1 MGKAFRILGR
11 IVTYPFRGIGSM
23 FAGTRDLLFEQPED
37 TPLLG
42 VIEKTFAQ
50 PSDLLE
56 HIVDLR
62 KRLLWSVVGLAVT
75 TGFSF
80 TFAHQIIDLLAGP
93 IGGMD
98 QFVAIDVTEPISVFM
113 RVSLLSGFALALP
126 WIAFQLWLFIAPGLM
141 LRTRWAT
148 LFSIPLVVLFFVGGM
163 LFSYYVLLPTA
174 LPYLLSFMGI
184 NTIPRPA
191 SYVSFVTG
199 LLFWVGI
206 AFEFPFIIFIL
217 ARLGFVKAGTL
228 AKQWRL
234 AIVIIAIAA
243 AAITPTVDPVNM
255 SLLMGPL
262 LVLYALSVLL
272 AFVAQGSRRRAEQRE
287 EQSAQ
292 GAR

>member
-1 MGKAFRILGR
+1 MGKVLRILGR
-11 IVTYPFRGIGSM
+11 IATSPFRALRSM
-23 FAGTRDLLFEQPED
+23 FGSTRELLFEQPDD

-56 HIVDLR
+56 HVVDLR
-62 KRLLWSVVGLAVT
+62 KRLLWAVLGLALT
-75 TGFSF
+75 TGISF
-80 TFAHQIIDLLAGP
+80 TFAPRIIDLLASP
-93 IGGMD
+93 IGGMNEL
-98 QFVAIDVTEPISVFM
+98 VAIDVTEPISVFM

-126 WIAFQLWLFIAPGLM
+126 WIAFQIWLFAAPGLM
-141 LRTRWAT
+141 LRTRWST
-148 LFSIPLVVLFFVGGM
+148 LFSIPLVVLFFLGGM
-163 LFSYYVLLPTA
+163 FFSYQVLLPTA

-184 NTIPRPA
+184 TTIPRPA
-191 SYVSFVTG
+191 SYISFVTG

-206 AFEFPFIIFIL
+206 AFEFPFVIFIL
-217 ARLGFVKAGTL
+217 ARLGFVKATTL

-272 AFVAQGSRRRAEQRE
+272 AFL
-287 EQSAQ
+287 AQ
-292 GAR
+292 GARRKEEKRKEQASQL